1 MSESQRLQLTRQEEA
16 IAIANLL
23 NQTLEPIGITA
34 RTALSNENLHLVLES
49 EQVPNQAEMLVL
61 VREKLAD
68 SKPLS
73 IDKIVVYG
81 QRQEAETPDWEQTL
95 DPNSIPE
102 AAESTR
108 QAHENSQEPLPEK
121 KPFQRSQFLASLK
134 TFRFSSV
141 IPYQEAIKPEL
152 YNSGI
157 VRLLLFF
164 SLFPWAM
171 RFFVGDAGLEKT
183 AWILGIYY
191 ASIWGIVL
199 RSLIK
204 PRQFSWG
211 NTLKCVAFTAF
222 IGIPILLFVQQ
233 IPFFRLLYIASDQSS
248 VLLQLFGFV
257 IGVGVL
263 EEVCKA
269 LPVYLLLLRPG
280 KLSDPLTAAF
290 YSAMSGLGFAIA
302 EGASYSALYAFALVQ
317 REVDFGNYVLLNTLR
332 FISTPLFHAIWS
344 GISGYFLG
352 LAAINPSRQQPIIV
366 IGIAIAATLHGL
378 YNTFAGELLAL
389 PILVFSILLFVAYL
403 NRSKQMVEEMAQA
416 ELQYNS
422 SQSNSTGEKS

>member
-1 MSESQRLQLTRQEEA
+1 
-16 IAIANLL
+16 
-23 NQTLEPIGITA
+23 
-34 RTALSNENLHLVLES
+34 
-49 EQVPNQAEMLVL
+49 MLVF
-61 VREKLAD
+61 VREKLANFQPQ
-68 SKPLS
+68 SVS
-73 IDKIVVYG
+73 TITVYG
-81 QRQEAETPDWEQTL
+81 QQP
-95 DPNSIPE
+95 
-102 AAESTR
+102 AAAVPQWQQSLELEPIAVDST
-108 QAHENSQEPLPEK
+108 SQIADSTNHSSEEK
-121 KPFQRSQFLASLK
+121 SFARSQFLASLK
-134 TFRFSSV
+134 TFRFASV
-141 IPYQEAIKPEL
+141 IPYKEAINPEL

-171 RFFVGDAGLEKT
+171 RFVVANAGLERT

-222 IGIPILLFVQQ
+222 IGIPILLIVQQ
-233 IPFFRLLYIASDQSS
+233 IPFFRLLYLASDQSS
-248 VLLQLFGFV
+248 QVLQLFGF
-257 IGVGVL
+257 IFGVGIL
-263 EEVCKA
+263 EELCKA

-290 YSAMSGLGFAIA
+290 YGSMSGLGFAIA
-302 EGASYSALYAFALVQ
+302 EGANYSMLYAFALVQ
-317 REVDFGNYVLLNTLR
+317 QDVDLGGYVLLNTLR
-332 FISTPLFHAIWS
+332 FISTPLFHAIWA

-352 LAAINPSRQQPIIV
+352 LAAINPSRQQPIMV

-378 YNTFAGELLAL
+378 YNTFAGHILAL

-416 ELQYNS
+416 ELEYKS
-422 SQSNSTGEKS
+422 STQSDLLGGKS

>member
-1 MSESQRLQLTRQEEA
+1 MSEFQRVQLARQEEA

-23 NQTLEPIGITA
+23 NQHLQSIGITA
-34 RTALSNENLHLVLES
+34 RTALSDDDLNLVLES
-49 EQVPNQAEMLVL
+49 EQAPNQPEMIVL
-61 VREKLAD
+61 VSEKLANFKPQSV
-68 SKPLS
+68 SK
-73 IDKIVVYG
+73 ITVYG
-81 QRQEAETPDWEQTL
+81 QQHGKEVPDWQQTL
-95 DPNSIPE
+95 ALESNLDSIPQI
-102 AAESTR
+102 ADAGDAPSAQR
-108 QAHENSQEPLPEK
+108 
-121 KPFQRSQFLASLK
+121 PFQRSQFLASLK
-134 TFRFSSV
+134 TFRLSSV
-141 IPYQEAIKPEL
+141 IPYKEAVKPEL

-171 RFFVGDAGLEKT
+171 RFIIADAGLERT

-222 IGIPILLFVQQ
+222 IGIPILLIVQQ
-233 IPFFRLLYIASDQSS
+233 IPFFKLLYMASDQSS
-248 VLLQLFGFV
+248 LLLQLFGF
-257 IGVGVL
+257 IFGVGIL

-290 YSAMSGLGFAIA
+290 YGAMSGLGFAIA
-302 EGASYSALYAFALVQ
+302 EGASYSMLYAFALVQ
-317 REVDFGNYVLLNTLR
+317 REVDLGDYVLLNTLR
-332 FISTPLFHAIWS
+332 FISTPLFHAIWA

-352 LAAINPSRQQPIIV
+352 LAAINPSRQQPIMM

-378 YNTFAGELLAL
+378 YNTFAGQIFAL
-389 PILVFSILLFVAYL
+389 PILIFSILLFVAYL

-416 ELQYNS
+416 ELEYKS
-422 SQSNSTGEKS
+422 SVQSDLVGEKP